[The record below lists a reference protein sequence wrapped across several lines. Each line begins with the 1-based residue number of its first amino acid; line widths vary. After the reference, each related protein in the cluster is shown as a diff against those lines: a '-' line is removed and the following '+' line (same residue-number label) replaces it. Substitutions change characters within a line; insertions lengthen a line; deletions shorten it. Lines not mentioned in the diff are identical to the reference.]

1 VSVQQRPLDRIQA
14 RTDGNGW
21 KLIDDGVRRRWIK
34 RFPGTVAA
42 VAANQVVVNAAALP
56 AAVATLAAVDVRYW
70 LRCPEALGRV
80 VHLAHQGT
88 DASTTL
94 TINAQTVDATNLSA
108 NVSVIDVTCELVE
121 RLPG

>member
-1 VSVQQRPLDRIQA
+1 LSGTAARIDRIRA

-21 KLIDDGVRRRWIK
+21 KLLDDGVQRRWTR
-34 RFPGTVAA
+34 RFLGIVAA
-42 VAANQVVVNAAALP
+42 AAPNQVVVNAAALP
-56 AAVATLAAVDVRYW
+56 AGVATLAAVDVRYW

-80 VHLAHQGT
+80 VRLAHQGT
-88 DASTTL
+88 DASTAL

-108 NVSVIDVTCELVE
+108 NVSVLDVFCELVE